1 MKFCPS
7 CTHNQKP
14 IIIREK
20 YNHFKQ
26 STVPTCMQPTSI
38 PLTWPEQGVCISSM
52 PPFQQSHSA
61 SGMIFD
67 QVSGNKRFLTAY
79 ESITSENKN
88 LCILSGSTAPWS
100 MNYEPML
107 GLYQYWT
114 LVCRLVPVLVS
125 KNRPDPWSEAIPA
138 SYQYLA
144 QRHWGHTSFI
154 QGPYQSPYHVYTIY
168 LPHTSQKSPLDPIPG
183 PGWYESLKKDQ
194 IQYPAGKKFL

>member
-1 MKFCPS
+1 MMFCPS

-20 YNHFKQ
+20 CNHFKQ

-38 PLTWPEQGVCISSM
+38 PLMWPEQGVCISSM

-61 SGMIFD
+61 SGTIFD
-67 QVSGNKRFLTAY
+67 QVFGNKRFLTPY

-88 LCILSGSTAPWS
+88 LCILTGSTAPWS
-100 MNYEPML
+100 MKYEPML

-125 KNRPDPWSEAIPA
+125 KNPPDSYDLRQYQPHTSTWLRGTEVIPA
-138 SYQYLA
+138 SYKG
-144 QRHWGHTSFI
+144 RTSHHTMYI
-154 QGPYQSPYHVYTIY
+154 EYTCLIPAKNHPRTLYQ
-168 LPHTSQKSPLDPIPG
+168 
-183 PGWYESLKKDQ
+183 DQ
-194 IQYPAGKKFL
+194 AGMKV